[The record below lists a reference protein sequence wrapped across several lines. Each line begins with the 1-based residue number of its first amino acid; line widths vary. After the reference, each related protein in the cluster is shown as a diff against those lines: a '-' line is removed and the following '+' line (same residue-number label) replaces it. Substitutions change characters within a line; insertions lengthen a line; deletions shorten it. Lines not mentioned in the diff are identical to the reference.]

1 MVTIARFVNSR
12 GAPSPHLLV
21 WGIVVVL
28 SMIDP
33 TSKNKVAVRILVKLL
48 FVGLSVCLAACQASE
63 PVLVYDGKKLETKYG
78 IQSLAWHP
86 GGKIIAVGYFM
97 QDEVE
102 VWDIESNQ
110 SLLTIPSKR
119 RPINQSG
126 QELLFSPDGR
136 YLVVQDTRDNRNGVP
151 PISRRSK
158 DPDDAEARKD
168 VDRFRL
174 ASVWDVR
181 NKVKVSEL
189 NGPASGYHGLA
200 PSGMCWRHGSFDQM
214 MILRNYSV
222 QYFDVAHGV
231 LIHEASPHK
240 IINYWPIANGF
251 FKFSC
256 SNSSDLI
263 VTVGYQQFPNA
274 KGWWDKENMSVQQT
288 PITLIQNGKVVSEAY
303 SATMLHNARFVGD
316 DRLITYGWYPLR
328 IWSTQPTLKQIG
340 EIPDAGAGEAGFV
353 VLPDKQ
359 HVVGIGKKMEVWDLT
374 TLKKVQSLPSPSEPF
389 RAELSPSGRELAV
402 ASGRTIYFYR
412 NTLSPEVHAT
422 KKEEQ

>member
-1 MVTIARFVNSR
+1 M
-12 GAPSPHLLV
+12 
-21 WGIVVVL
+21 
-28 SMIDP
+28 
-33 TSKNKVAVRILVKLL
+33 RILVKLL

-151 PISRRSK
+151 PISK
-158 DPDDAEARKD
+158 GHNDPSELDARKD
-168 VDRFRL
+168 VDRYRL
-174 ASVWDVR
+174 ASVWDV
-181 NKVKVSEL
+181 NKKVKVSEV
-189 NGPASGYHGLA
+189 NGPASAFHGYD
-200 PSGMCWRHGSFDQM
+200 PMGMCWRHDSKYQLQVLRTSVVQNFDILSSE
-214 MILRNYSV
+214 MIGEDIVRQNIKTGVDRN
-222 QYFDVAHGV
+222 D
-231 LIHEASPHK
+231 
-240 IINYWPIANGF
+240 F

-256 SNSSDLI
+256 DKDSGKLVAI
-263 VTVGYQQFPNA
+263 GHQQFPNA

-328 IWSTQPTLKQIG
+328 IWSTQPTLRQIG

-353 VLPDKQ
+353 VLPDEQ
-359 HVVGIGKKMEVWDLT
+359 HVVGIGKRMEVWDLT